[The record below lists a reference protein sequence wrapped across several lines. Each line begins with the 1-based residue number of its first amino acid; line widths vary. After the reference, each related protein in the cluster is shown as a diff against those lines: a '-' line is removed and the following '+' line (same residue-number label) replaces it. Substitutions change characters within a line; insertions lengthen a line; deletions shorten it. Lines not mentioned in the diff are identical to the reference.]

1 MNIRQEVEFPWGDA
15 TVRSRPTLARVAE
28 IEGKFGP
35 AMPLL
40 ARLGRQELSLSRELL
55 PLLWIML
62 RGLDGVPKAEKQFA
76 EDAFER
82 GAVGFTAAMIEWLS
96 AAYLVNE
103 PTPKEDPAG
112 N

>member
-1 MNIRQEVEFPWGDA
+1 MSIRQEVEFPWADGK
-15 TVRSRPTLARVAE
+15 VRSRPTLARMAE

-40 ARLGRQELSLSRELL
+40 SRLGRQELSLTREFL

-62 RGLDGVPKAEKQFA
+62 RGLDSVPKAEKQFA
-76 EDAFER
+76 EEAFEL

-103 PTPKEDPAG
+103 PTQKDDPAG